1 MLYRIHN
8 IAIEDNFDSNVPWL
22 VLKHN
27 HFLNILVKYSFCFL
41 KIASSE
47 SDHFKLYRYF
57 NNWFLKLPICIC
69 KNFIQKIQ
77 NNKHN
82 IKKGITT
89 ITKMWVIFKE
99 IIYEL

>member
-1 MLYRIHN
+1 MVS
-8 IAIEDNFDSNVPWL
+8 FKTQS
-22 VLKHN
+22 
-27 HFLNILVKYSFCFL
+27 FSKYTSETYFCFL
-41 KIASSE
+41 KTASSE
-47 SDHFKLYRYF
+47 SDHFKLYHYF
-57 NNWFLKLPICIC
+57 NNWFLKLPICIH

-82 IKKGITT
+82 LKKYIYITTTTT